1 MSGIG
6 DTIDE
11 MNRTDRLYAIVEELR
26 ARAPR
31 SMKVA
36 DLAERFEVSER
47 TIERDVLALQE
58 AGVPIWSQRG
68 PRGGYAVDPRRTLP
82 PLNLTA
88 EEAVAL
94 ATALAA
100 AGAMPFAEAARTAR
114 MKLGAVMASVE
125 AAQAAAISKRIRV
138 APRSRADA
146 KLVRTIEEGV
156 VRGRVLELDY
166 EDRLGTQ
173 TQRRVEAHG
182 LFSSQHGWYLIAWCR
197 IRDGGRIFRLD
208 RIRRA
213 TLTDERIPDRD
224 LDAVLDVPF
233 PVLTPSLIE

>member
-1 MSGIG
+1 
-6 DTIDE
+6 

-31 SMKVA
+31 SLKA
-36 DLAERFEVSER
+36 GELAGRFEVSER

-68 PRGGYAVDPRRTLP
+68 PSGGYALDPRRTLP

-100 AGAMPFAEAARTAR
+100 AGPMPFARAARTAR

-125 AAQAAAISKRIRV
+125 AAQAAELSKRIRV
-138 APRSRADA
+138 APPSGPDPGLLQTVEQA
-146 KLVRTIEEGV
+146 V
-156 VRGRVLELDY
+156 VRGRVVDLVY
-166 EDRLGTQ
+166 EDRLGAT
-173 TQRRVEAHG
+173 TERAVEAHG
-182 LFSSQHGWYLIAWCR
+182 LFSSQHGWYLIGWCR
-197 IRDGGRIFRLD
+197 LRDGGRVFRLD
-208 RIRRA
+208 RIRA
-213 TLTDERIPDRD
+213 AEVTTESIPERDV
-224 LDAVLDVPF
+224 DAVLDAPF
-233 PVLTPSLIE
+233 PVLIPSLVE